1 MPPLNEYRKD
11 TSKGQKWG
19 NQCNRLKKKRKK
31 KEKDIEIEASKQN
44 REEEMHMKN
53 LGVVELKN
61 LLVGW
66 REVG

>member
-1 MPPLNEYRKD
+1 M
-11 TSKGQKWG
+11 Q
-19 NQCNRLKKKRKK
+19 QIKKKRKK

-66 REVG
+66 REVGQDGKSTSLMWKEIK